1 MARTQT
7 RQEDADNASEVLSGE
22 GEKRR
27 WREGEMER
35 RGDGEKGRWGEGEME
50 RKGENEERCE
60 SVRV

>member
-1 MARTQT
+1 
-7 RQEDADNASEVLSGE
+7 
-22 GEKRR
+22 
-27 WREGEMER
+27 MER